1 MKVEIVQTKCGGYQ
15 LIRCGEP
22 YIIKGAGV
30 DGASL
35 EELASYGAN
44 SIRTW
49 SINGGTVPL
58 ATLLDKAHA
67 LGMTVSVGLDFAR
80 ERHGFDYDD
89 QKAVALQFEKSRGE
103 VLKYKDHP
111 ALLTWFIGNELNL
124 DFTNPTVYDAVN
136 NVAKM
141 IKEIDPNHPV
151 TTTLAGFDKKAM
163 MEITKR
169 TPALDFISFQ
179 LYADVVNL
187 PQHVKGFGYTGPY
200 MVTEWGAIGHW
211 EVYKTKWGAPVETT
225 SSEKASNYKKSY
237 LKAIQP
243 NSSQVIGN
251 YVFFWGQ
258 KQERTSTWYG
268 MFLKSGERT
277 EAVDVMHYMWTGRWP
292 KKRTPRISAINLDAQ
307 LAFDDVYLLANQI
320 YSATL
325 NVHDDKQKALT
336 FLWEIRQESTATQI
350 GGDLEC
356 EPPVVNGLIED
367 SSTQKITVI
376 APDKS
381 GAYRLFA
388 YVFDGKGNA
397 AHANIPF
404 FVK

>member
-1 MKVEIVQTKCGGYQ
+1 MKVEIVKTQSNAYQ
-15 LIRCGEP
+15 LLRGGER
-22 YIIKGAGV
+22 YEIKGAGV

-35 EELASYGAN
+35 EVLAAYGAN

-49 SINGGTVPL
+49 SINGGAVPL
-58 ATLLDKAHA
+58 AALLDKAHA

-80 ERHGFDYDD
+80 ERHGFDYSD
-89 QKAVALQFEKSRGE
+89 QKAVARQFEEIQRE
-103 VLKYKDHP
+103 VFKYKDHP

-124 DFTNPTVYDAVN
+124 DFTNPKVFDAVN
-136 NVAKM
+136 DVAKM
-141 IKEIDPNHPV
+141 IKEVDPNHPV
-151 TTTLAGFDKKAM
+151 STTLAGFDKKAM
-163 MEITKR
+163 TEILR
-169 TPALDFISFQ
+169 RAPALDFISFQ
-179 LYADVVNL
+179 LYADLVNL
-187 PQHVKGFGYTGPY
+187 PQHVENFGYTGPY

-211 EVYKTKWGAPVETT
+211 EVYKTQWGAPVETT
-225 SSEKASNYKKSY
+225 SSEKASNYTKSY
-237 LKAIQP
+237 LQAIQP

-277 EAVDVMHYMWTGRWP
+277 EAVDVMHYVWTGKWP
-292 KKRTPRISAINLDAQ
+292 KNRAPRIGAISLDNK
-307 LAFDDVYLLANQI
+307 LACDDVYLLANQI

-325 NVHDDKQKALT
+325 DVHDDKQKALT

-356 EPPVVNGLIED
+356 EPPVVKGLIED
-367 SSTQKITVI
+367 SSTQKITLN

-397 AHANIPF
+397 GHANIPF
-404 FVK
+404 FVT